1 MNELRVFSNAEFGDV
16 RTVII
21 NGEPWFVGN
30 DVAKALGYSKTNEA
44 IKKNVSDVDTTL
56 AAVMDSIGRS
66 QMTIV
71 INESGLYDL
80 IFEI

>member
-30 DVAKALGYSKTNEA
+30 DVAKALGYENYR
-44 IKKNVSDVDTTL
+44 NVAPRHVDL
-56 AAVMDSIGRS
+56 EDRQSI
-66 QMTIV
+66 QI
-71 INESGLYDL
+71 
-80 IFEI
+80 